1 MGSPV
6 PGIVP
11 AECALESGKTIVKV
25 GIPAGFRILSFCNPL
40 LDATLWY
47 SVAEREGLVGL
58 VLLGLPA

>member
-47 SVAEREGLVGL
+47 SVAERERAL
-58 VLLGLPA
+58 